1 MYLGEQQEVAQAQHP
16 HADLGEAPGFW
27 LWSGP
32 GLGFATIW
40 RINECVIALPPCA
53 QLAFEK

>member
-1 MYLGEQQEVAQAQHP
+1 MYLGEQEVAQAQHP

-27 LWSGP
+27 LWPGP